1 MEDEKKYLVGPPLYF
16 SIFISI
22 IFAVYS
28 FTLAMFYNNK
38 DGRYDIGRMIENYQY
53 VFFITILLILIQT
66 VVIEITRYQTKKF
79 IEEKEREV
87 LKLKYD
93 HDINTKRIQL
103 KELQHELTKLEEEL
117 KNSKQT

>member
-1 MEDEKKYLVGPPLYF
+1 MEEEKKYLVGPPLYF

-22 IFAVYS
+22 IFGIYS
-28 FTLAMFYNNK
+28 FTIALFNNNK
-38 DGRYDIGRMIENYQY
+38 DGRYDISRMIENYQY

-79 IEEKEREV
+79 IEDKEREV

-93 HDINTKRIQL
+93 HDINTKRIQI
-103 KELQHELTKLEEEL
+103 KELQHELSKLEEDL
-117 KNSKQT
+117 KNKKAS